1 MSCSIFFLKSY
12 LPYIKKNHIWV
23 NPFLS
28 SSHLTPIRTP
38 SQFNSSQNHI
48 FILDLVLEKNIFSFL
63 CSHLYFHYFVWTKKN
78 NKNNGLDF
86 IEVKLWSLNL
96 SSLNSASKQGSCRQW
111 SWPPPCSHTHCCTCY
126 SFTEILNEQPRVDF
140 WSLKS

>member
-1 MSCSIFFLKSY
+1 MSCSIFFFKSY
-12 LPYIKKNHIWV
+12 LPYIKKKHIWV

-78 NKNNGLDF
+78 NKNNNF

-96 SSLNSASKQGSCRQW
+96 SSLNSASKQGSCPLW
-111 SWPPPCSHTHCCTCY
+111 SWPPLCIHTQHYICY
-126 SFTEILNEQPRVDF
+126 SSAEILNEQPRGR
-140 WSLKS
+140 